1 MISQVSHQ
9 QLLSGNRV
17 KLTDIKSLETS
28 ISKDFCLISN
38 ETDYVLSTVL
48 RSLFYSTDYTDQT
61 SKRNVNRDK
70 NCVITLIGTPPL
82 TNLV

>member
-48 RSLFYSTDYTDQT
+48 SSLFY
-61 SKRNVNRDK
+61 
-70 NCVITLIGTPPL
+70 
-82 TNLV
+82 

>member
-38 ETDYVLSTVL
+38 ETDYVLSTAL
-48 RSLFYSTDYTDQT
+48 RSLFIQQ
-61 SKRNVNRDK
+61 
-70 NCVITLIGTPPL
+70 ITLIKL
-82 TNLV
+82 QKEM